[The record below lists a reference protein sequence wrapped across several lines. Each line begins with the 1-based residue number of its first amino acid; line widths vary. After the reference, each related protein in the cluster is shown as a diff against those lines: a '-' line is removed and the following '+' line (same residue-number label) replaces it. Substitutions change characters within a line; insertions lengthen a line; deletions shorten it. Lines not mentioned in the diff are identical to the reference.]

1 MFFYFINLQL
11 VSLRSHMVIF
21 SLTYKYI
28 LFLEV
33 RLQEEM
39 IYDGQANVFVHLM
52 LKKDVRPYSA

>member
-39 IYDGQANVFVHLM
+39 IYDRQANVFVHLM
-52 LKKDVRPYSA
+52 LKMDVRPYSA

>member
-1 MFFYFINLQL
+1 M
-11 VSLRSHMVIF
+11 F

-52 LKKDVRPYSA
+52 LKMDVRPYSA